1 MKFIPSSVF
10 VSHAGLPSGLESR
23 QDWNDFID
31 DIENEIEAL
40 DAAWASFRKDEKPT
54 ESDQLKYEATRDR
67 LEELREQALTKWQ
80 SLRGNKPGLAC

>member
-40 DAAWASFRKDEKPT
+40 DAAWASFRGDQQPT
-54 ESDQLKYEATRDR
+54 DSDQLKYETTRDR
-67 LEELREQALTKWQ
+67 LEEFREQALTKWR
-80 SLRGNKPGLAC
+80 SFRGNKPGLAC